1 MAGKADFTEQE
12 WEALQKGVT
21 GSALLVSYAD
31 RGFFD
36 TFKEV
41 GALSKYLS
49 QARENNASPLIR
61 DLAEIRGT
69 GFGLTTNKNELENGT
84 TEALRSSIATLQ
96 AKAPDEVEAYRTF
109 VIDVAT
115 AVADAAKDIGAAE
128 TGAIDK
134 VKAELETGAPAP
146 GEPSA
151 AAPRAEPSAPAET
164 ETTAPPTQ
172 PES

>member
-1 MAGKADFTEQE
+1 MATKADFTEQE
-12 WEALQKGVT
+12 WDTMKKGVT
-21 GSALLVSYAD
+21 GAALLVSLAD

-49 QARENNASPLIR
+49 QAHQKSRSPLIR

-69 GFGLTTNKNELENGT
+69 GFGLTTNKDELEQGA
-84 TEALRSSIATLQ
+84 TEALRSTIATLQ
-96 AKAPDEVEAYRTF
+96 AKAPDEVEAYRAF

-134 VKAELETGAPAP
+134 INAALETGAPAP
-146 GEPSA
+146 AEPSA
-151 AAPRAEPSAPAET
+151 AAAPAVPAET

-172 PES
+172 AES